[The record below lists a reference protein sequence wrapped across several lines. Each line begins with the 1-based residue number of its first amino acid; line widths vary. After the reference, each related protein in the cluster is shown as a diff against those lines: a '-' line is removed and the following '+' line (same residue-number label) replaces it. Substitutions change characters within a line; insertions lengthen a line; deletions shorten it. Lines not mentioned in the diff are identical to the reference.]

1 VGKGDSAYQT
11 LFLTTSQIS
20 DVERELSFPP
30 IVLGAFL
37 ALRDGLFLPF
47 TVCAWIFSTL
57 S

>member
-20 DVERELSFPP
+20 DSERELSFTP
-30 IVLGAFL
+30 IVLGAVL